1 MLIEFRVKNHRSM
14 RDEQVLTM
22 QAGPLG
28 EKTDPRPLA
37 VAGFSERLVPV
48 AAIYG
53 ANASGKSNLLSA
65 LAYMRDAVQNSHRIW
80 PPEGGVPRK
89 PFAWGQSQSEASMF
103 EVTVL
108 ISGVKYQYGFAV
120 SSTRILEEWLFAWP
134 RGHQQK
140 WFERDGQTL
149 KFGAQLKGENKA
161 IQEFTR
167 ENALF
172 LSVAAQNN
180 HTQLK
185 PIFNWFQSLESVNV
199 STNSR
204 GPIGGRN
211 QELFPAFALDDEE
224 KLAEQNDL
232 APKARSIV
240 RGFKRHVGDLL
251 KNSDLGV
258 LDIRSISNGALH
270 GLSESQPQIELRHRC
285 TSENAWL
292 PLEEESNGTR
302 TLFRLAWPLYTTI
315 REGGLLLVDELEA
328 SLHPSLAEQIVR
340 QFQDPKTNP
349 QHAQLIFTTQDTNL
363 LGSTNEEAVLR
374 RDQIWLTEKDSEGA
388 TTLFPLTDFK
398 PRKSENLERGYLQ
411 GRYGAI
417 PFLGNFSFGS
427 E

>member
-1 MLIEFRVKNHRSM
+1 MLIEFRVKNHRSL

-28 EKTDPRPLA
+28 EKTDPRPFT
-37 VAGFSERLVPV
+37 VAGLSERLLPV

-65 LAYMRDAVQNSHRIW
+65 LAYMRDAVQDSHRIW

-89 PFAWGQSQSEASMF
+89 PFAWSESQTDASLF

-108 ISGVKYQYGFAV
+108 INGVKYQYGFAV
-120 SSTRILEEWLFAWP
+120 SSAQILEEWLFAWP
-134 RGHQQK
+134 RGYKQK
-140 WFERDGQTL
+140 WFERDGRSF
-149 KFGAQLKGENKA
+149 KFGSQLKGENKA

-180 HTQLK
+180 HAQLM
-185 PIFNWFQSLESVNV
+185 PIFNWFDSLESINV
-199 STNSR
+199 SAPSR
-204 GPIGGRN
+204 SSKKGINPG
-211 QELFPAFALDDEE
+211 LFTAFAFDDDDKLTASIDYTFAE
-224 KLAEQNDL
+224 KVLVQ
-232 APKARSIV
+232 KFR
-240 RGFKRHVGDLL
+240 KHVVDLL
-251 KNSDLGV
+251 TNSDLGI
-258 LDIRSISNGALH
+258 LDIRSNASSVFRLEGGPL
-270 GLSESQPQIELRHRC
+270 IELKHRC
-285 TSENAWL
+285 GSDKPWL
-292 PLEEESNGTR
+292 PLDEESNGTR
-302 TLFRLAWPLYTTI
+302 TLFRLAWPLFLTI
-315 REGGLLLVDELEA
+315 QRGTILLVDELEA

-340 QFQDPKTNP
+340 QFNDSTTNP
-349 QHAQLIFTTQDTNL
+349 LHAQLIFTTQDTNL
-363 LGSTNEEAVLR
+363 LGSTSEEAVLR
-374 RDQIWLTEKDSEGA
+374 RDQIWLTEKDIEGA
-388 TTLFPLTDFK
+388 TTLYPLTDFK